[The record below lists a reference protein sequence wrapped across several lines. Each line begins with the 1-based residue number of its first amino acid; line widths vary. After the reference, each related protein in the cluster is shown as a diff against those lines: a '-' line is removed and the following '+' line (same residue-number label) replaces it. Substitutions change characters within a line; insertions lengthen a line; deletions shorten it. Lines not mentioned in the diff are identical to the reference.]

1 MWCPVSPLGRTLG
14 TAGGGEGTLLSALDS
29 VRICPGENADFWFY
43 AAQLRA
49 SLHQLHASHKDTCYW
64 QATEGCQGEIFTLV
78 CVASSKPTHL
88 TRSDVFPE
96 TNQPRCIPS
105 LSANARNFHSRET
118 KAELVKKSGF
128 H

>member
-1 MWCPVSPLGRTLG
+1 MVSGESTGEDSGDSGGWGGHPSVSLGQVST
-14 TAGGGEGTLLSALDS
+14 
-29 VRICPGENADFWFY
+29 GENADFWFY

-78 CVASSKPTHL
+78 CVASRKPTHL

-96 TNQPRCIPS
+96 TNQPRCTLS

-118 KAELVKKSGF
+118 KAELVKKSGL